1 MTRYADPGILPR
13 VQVHAERRMLEAA
26 EPIAVLRIG
35 ADEYNIPQNN
45 SDTIVLRRPVPF
57 EPVTTPLLEG
67 VTPDV
72 SPFRYEDVRKRV
84 EQYGQVTQISDKV
97 QIVHQDP
104 VLMSMMEQLGENVTR
119 TNEQLMW
126 GELRSGTN
134 VFYANGSSRA
144 AVNLKVSREMVN
156 NITQELETQ
165 HSKRFTKIVKGS
177 VLIGTQPIQASYLA
191 YTHTHMMHDIENIE
205 GFVPTSEYGTMKA
218 VHEQEFGA
226 TGRLRWIT
234 SPDLQPFY
242 AAGGTPGTT
251 VRGSSTAADV
261 YPIFIT
267 GKNAYACVKIR
278 GWGSMTPYIVP
289 VDQPSKTDVLNQ
301 RGYAGVK
308 WPFAC
313 VITNELWCGRLETAV
328 SKLAGSA

>member
-1 MTRYADPGILPR
+1 MTRYADPGILQR
-13 VQVHAERRMLEAA
+13 VQVYAEKRMLEAA

-35 ADEYNIPQNN
+35 ADEYEIPQHN

-67 VTPDV
+67 VTPDIT
-72 SPFRYEDVRKRV
+72 PFRYEDVRKRV

-97 QIVHQDP
+97 KIVHQDP

-126 GELRSGTN
+126 GELRAGTN
-134 VFYANGSSRA
+134 VFYANGATRS
-144 AVNLKVSREMVN
+144 AVNSKITKPMIN
-156 NITQELETQ
+156 NVQQELETQ
-165 HSKRFTKIVKGS
+165 HAKRFTKVVRGS
-177 VLIGTQPIQASYLA
+177 ILIGTTPIQPAYLA
-191 YTHTHMMHDIENIE
+191 FCHTHMQHDIESIG
-205 GFVPTSEYGTMKA
+205 GFVPVAEYGTMKA

-226 TGRLRWIT
+226 TGRVRWIT

-242 AAGGTPGTT
+242 AVGGSPTANS
-251 VRGSSTAADV
+251 VRGSSSAADI
-261 YPIFIT
+261 YPVFIT
-267 GKNAYACVKIR
+267 GKNSYACVKIR
-278 GWGSMTPYIVP
+278 GWGSMTPHIVP
-289 VDQPSKTDVLNQ
+289 VEQPSKSDILKQ

-313 VITNELWCGRLETAV
+313 VITNELWCARLEVAV
-328 SKLAGSA
+328 SKL